1 LATTWISVLDWGL
14 KQTDAALQ
22 IAEEAE
28 AAIGD
33 VGCRDQ
39 ITAERA
45 RILGRSGRHTAAITL
60 AVPLLDRV
68 SGQALVSACFAVG
81 TSMSVAGQAA
91 DAIAATER
99 GLTAHLELTGP
110 PLPFGP
116 YLHQVIHCAALLH
129 VGRLVEAGALA
140 ELEYDKAVED
150 GSIEAQSFFSLF
162 RGWIAL
168 AEDRVATAARLGG
181 ESAGAY
187 REMSWPLWVRI
198 ALSIRAHALALQGD
212 VQTTRAVLTE
222 LDALRVPPFE
232 FCGPEVPRARAW
244 TEVAAGNL
252 AQGCTHLQEAAA
264 MARQSGAYALESGAV
279 HDLARLGR
287 AAAVVPRLRELAQV
301 VEGPL
306 TPARAAHATA
316 LALEEAAGLETSAAS
331 FEKCGA
337 VLLAAEACADAAM
350 IWRRKGQ
357 LRRAASAER
366 RSSTLA
372 DRCEGARTP
381 ALATAVAARVA
392 LTPRELE
399 IARLAASGLA
409 NREIAA
415 RLSLSHRTVENKLH
429 ATYQKLGVQRRTE
442 LDHALAS
449 CFRRVVR

>member
-1 LATTWISVLDWGL
+1 VQGRAKEAEQQLETLVAGASTDSQRALLATTWISVLDWGL

-150 GSIEAQSFFSLF
+150 
-162 RGWIAL
+162 
-168 AEDRVATAARLGG
+168 VAMSTQTGPTVTA
-181 ESAGAY
+181 
-187 REMSWPLWVRI
+187 
-198 ALSIRAHALALQGD
+198 
-212 VQTTRAVLTE
+212 
-222 LDALRVPPFE
+222 
-232 FCGPEVPRARAW
+232 
-244 TEVAAGNL
+244 
-252 AQGCTHLQEAAA
+252 
-264 MARQSGAYALESGAV
+264 
-279 HDLARLGR
+279 
-287 AAAVVPRLRELAQV
+287 
-301 VEGPL
+301 
-306 TPARAAHATA
+306 
-316 LALEEAAGLETSAAS
+316 
-331 FEKCGA
+331 
-337 VLLAAEACADAAM
+337 
-350 IWRRKGQ
+350 
-357 LRRAASAER
+357 
-366 RSSTLA
+366 
-372 DRCEGARTP
+372 
-381 ALATAVAARVA
+381 
-392 LTPRELE
+392 
-399 IARLAASGLA
+399 
-409 NREIAA
+409 
-415 RLSLSHRTVENKLH
+415 
-429 ATYQKLGVQRRTE
+429 
-442 LDHALAS
+442 
-449 CFRRVVR
+449 